1 MIAIHDLWQ
10 YGTSGKKVE
19 ELASFLKENV
29 NNTYV
34 DGLEELE
41 KMKGSIR
48 KKVKDLEEKYPKT
61 QPLHFSVEYNEKT
74 GDGSF
79 FFKRPNASVST
90 LRLCLTVVRKYKE
103 GGAL

>member
-1 MIAIHDLWQ
+1 MIAIHGLLQ

-61 QPLHFSVEYNEKT
+61 QPLHFSVEFNIKT

-90 LRLCLTVVRKYKE
+90 LHLRLTGLRKYKE